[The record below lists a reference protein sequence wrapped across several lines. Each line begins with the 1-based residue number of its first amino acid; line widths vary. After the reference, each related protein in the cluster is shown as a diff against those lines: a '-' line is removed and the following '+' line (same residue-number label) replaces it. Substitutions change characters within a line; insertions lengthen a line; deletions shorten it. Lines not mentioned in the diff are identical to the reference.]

1 MLYAIV
7 SVLILIADQGLKYWV
22 TLNIPLNEGRV
33 ELIPGVLDLMNIHN
47 YGAAFSILRN
57 APSWLFIVIAIVFA
71 AVVIISLRRN
81 WIHGKFG
88 RWTAVLVLAGALGN
102 CIDRML
108 SGYVV
113 DMFSFPFW
121 KSFAVFNVADVFITV
136 CGILFCLHVLFFRGE
151 KAESEQ
157 IGTTAKAP
165 RRAPKQSA
173 AKNGPA
179 PKPRRAAAKP
189 QRKPTV
195 EPSEVASVDV
205 DPDDPFAAWDRAAP
219 AKASES
225 SAAPKP
231 KAAPVRPAP
240 KAAPK
245 PAPMQTPP
253 EAPAPT
259 DFLSHLS
266 TATPED
272 AGDFNFSLDDILQEF
287 SDY

>member
-7 SVLILIADQGLKYWV
+7 SVLILIVDQGLKYWV
-22 TLNIPLNEGRV
+22 TLNIPLNEGSV
-33 ELIPGVLDLMNIHN
+33 ELIPGVLELMNIHN

-57 APSWLFIVIAIVFA
+57 ASSWLFVVIAIVFA
-71 AVVIISLRRN
+71 AIVIVALRRN

-151 KAESEQ
+151 KPKPEHADAPAPEKAPQREPGRPRRTPSKARRKPSVAPTEVASADVDSDDPFVAWNRAEP
-157 IGTTAKAP
+157 AKAP
-165 RRAPKQSA
+165 ARS
-173 AKNGPA
+173 
-179 PKPRRAAAKP
+179 KP
-189 QRKPTV
+189 
-195 EPSEVASVDV
+195 E
-205 DPDDPFAAWDRAAP
+205 AAP
-219 AKASES
+219 TRP
-225 SAAPKP
+225 AA
-231 KAAPVRPAP
+231 AP
-240 KAAPK
+240 KAAPDPVQMP
-245 PAPMQTPP
+245 PAEP
-253 EAPAPT
+253 PAPT
-259 DFLSHLS
+259 DFLSHLN
-266 TATPED
+266 TDTPED
-272 AGDFNFSLDDILQEF
+272 DEDFNFSLDDILQEF

>member
-22 TLNIPLNEGRV
+22 TLNIPLNEGHV
-33 ELIPGVLDLMNIHN
+33 ELIPGVLELMNIHN
-47 YGAAFSILRN
+47 YGAAFGILRS
-57 APSWLFIVIAIVFA
+57 APRWVFILIAIAFA
-71 AVVIISLRRN
+71 AVVIVALRRN

-151 KAESEQ
+151 KAAPEPCD
-157 IGTTAKAP
+157 TPAKAP
-165 RRAPKQSA
+165 RRKMQQPTARDVKASKPQRPA
-173 AKNGPA
+173 A
-179 PKPRRAAAKP
+179 RP
-189 QRKPTV
+189 QRKPAV
-195 EPSEVASVDV
+195 EPSEVASTDV
-205 DPDDPFAAWDRAAP
+205 DPDDPFAAWNRAEP
-219 AKASES
+219 ARTPARP
-225 SAAPKP
+225 AAPKP
-231 KAAPVRPAP
+231 ESVVQPAP
-240 KAAPK
+240 KAKPV
-245 PAPMQTPP
+245 PAPA
-253 EAPAPT
+253 EEPAPV
-259 DFLSHLS
+259 DFLSHLN
-266 TATPED
+266 TPAPEED
-272 AGDFNFSLDDILQEF
+272 EDFQFSLDDILQEF

>member
-71 AVVIISLRRN
+71 AIVIISLRRN

-88 RWTAVLVLAGALGN
+88 CWTAVLVLAGALGN

-121 KSFAVFNVADVFITV
+121 KSFAVFNVADVFITI

-151 KAESEQ
+151 KAAPEQ
-157 IGTTAKAP
+157 ADAPEKAP
-165 RRAPKQSA
+165 RREPKQPVVKA
-173 AKNGPA
+173 VKA

-189 QRKPTV
+189 QRKPVV

-205 DPDDPFAAWDRAAP
+205 DPDDPFAAWEHAEPAKAPARPVAPKTKAAP
-219 AKASES
+219 ARSV
-225 SAAPKP
+225 P
-231 KAAPVRPAP
+231 KAEPAP
-240 KAAPK
+240 TPV
-245 PAPMQTPP
+245 PTPP

-266 TATPED
+266 TAMPEED
-272 AGDFNFSLDDILQEF
+272 EAFNFSLDDILQEF

>member
-71 AVVIISLRRN
+71 AIVIISLRRN

-151 KAESEQ
+151 KAAPEQ
-157 IGTTAKAP
+157 AGAPAKAP
-165 RRAPKQSA
+165 RRAPKQPA
-173 AKNGPA
+173 AKPVPA

-219 AKASES
+219 AKAS
-225 SAAPKP
+225 AHPVAPKP

-240 KAAPK
+240 EVEPE
-245 PAPMQTPP
+245 PAPVQTPP

-259 DFLSHLS
+259 DFLSHLR
-266 TATPED
+266 TATPEVD
-272 AGDFNFSLDDILQEF
+272 EDFNFSLDDILQEF